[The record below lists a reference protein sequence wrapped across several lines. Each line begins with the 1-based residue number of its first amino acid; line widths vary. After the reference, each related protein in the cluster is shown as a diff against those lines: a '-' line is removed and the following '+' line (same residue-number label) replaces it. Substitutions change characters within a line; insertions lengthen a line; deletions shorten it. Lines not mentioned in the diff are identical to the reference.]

1 MDEPLTLLTL
11 AREIRFMIYENLI
24 NCTGV
29 IGIYSQYDVA
39 KEVDEQTI
47 ALLHVCRLM
56 RIEVQEFFYK
66 HQAFSFRSPIAMN
79 KFLDKIGPYHASIL
93 SDVQIGPN
101 MSRRRPDKFAVEF
114 VDVLHARMQ
123 NVQQLTI
130 TEPWYGFYEPTLTGL
145 RADEKVLAILC
156 ASEKLAKGKIYLMDS
171 GSAYYT
177 ELCFVPKDV
186 TYPSKVDTLIRQE
199 VIAQPSGP
207 PVLHDVYKT
216 TTWMEIPI
224 PDQATLKKFSDGKA
238 SLELLVTKFIGP
250 ATAENRASTT

>member
-24 NCTGV
+24 NCTDV

-114 VDVLHARMQ
+114 VDVSHAR
-123 NVQQLTI
+123 
-130 TEPWYGFYEPTLTGL
+130 L

-199 VIAQPSGP
+199 VIAQPSEP

-216 TTWMEIPI
+216 TTWMEIPT

-238 SLELLVTKFIGP
+238 SLELLVTKSIGP